1 MKPQRAT
8 SGFIME
14 PMGSDWWTLRSHH
27 PHECPGLRQDWW
39 TQDRMRITRCRD
51 MGYKRQARRA
61 LQSFRSDMERQA
73 TQPAA
78 VPTGRKRR
86 RVSSSKKA
94 PDMKATREL
103 EMALNALPRAETE
116 ETPASQIITSN
127 GVVINQTRAD
137 PPPTPSPIV
146 SPVSSV
152 NDLMEGTLKDYE
164 EECLEEGTC
173 QAEPAQEDQDLDQM
187 ETQLNELL
195 YETCPFHP
203 HRILQCVNP
212 DTQFGQLR
220 FKCPLAGYPVY
231 LFEDSREM
239 MMEKLKEDTHPQV
252 RARLQRGEL
261 KCKCGLVPRMK
272 LSRTSKNYQKVFF
285 SCGSFLSSQDP
296 CGYFQWLHGPLWSPR
311 EQAQPT
317 LRRWVKETPPEVHD
331 YEKASVRPWGM
342 PAVPLLK
349 KHCLDEASPERD
361 FVERHRPWANQFKE
375 AIQAQERAYESRR
388 HLHKN
393 FGSSC
398 LF

>member
-1 MKPQRAT
+1 
-8 SGFIME
+8 
-14 PMGSDWWTLRSHH
+14 
-27 PHECPGLRQDWW
+27 
-39 TQDRMRITRCRD
+39 
-51 MGYKRQARRA
+51 MGYKRQARCA
-61 LQSFRSDMERQA
+61 PQSFRSSMERQA

-86 RVSSSKKA
+86 RVSSGSKK
-94 PDMKATREL
+94 PKGEKEDMKATREL
-103 EMALNALPRAETE
+103 EMALNGLPRAEAE
-116 ETPASQIITSN
+116 ETPASQIITSH
-127 GVVINQTRAD
+127 GVVMPIARVD

-152 NDLMEGTLKDYE
+152 NDLMEGTLKEYE
-164 EECLEEGTC
+164 EECLEEGT
-173 QAEPAQEDQDLDQM
+173 QEDQDLDQM

-212 DTQFGQLR
+212 ETQFGQLR
-220 FKCPLAGYPVY
+220 FKCPLAGCPVY

-285 SCGSFLSSQDP
+285 SCGSFLPGQDP

-317 LRRWVKETPPEVHD
+317 LRRWVKDTPPEVHD

-349 KHCLDEASPERD
+349 NSERD
-361 FVERHRPWANQFKE
+361 LVERHWPWANQFGE
-375 AIQAQERAYESRR
+375 AIQAKERERERTR

>member
-1 MKPQRAT
+1 
-8 SGFIME
+8 
-14 PMGSDWWTLRSHH
+14 
-27 PHECPGLRQDWW
+27 
-39 TQDRMRITRCRD
+39 
-51 MGYKRQARRA
+51 MGYKRQARHA
-61 LQSFRSDMERQA
+61 PQSFRSSMERQA

-86 RVSSSKKA
+86 RVSSSKK
-94 PDMKATREL
+94 PKGDKEDMKATREH
-103 EMALNALPRAETE
+103 EMTLIGLPRAEAE
-116 ETPASQIITSN
+116 EAQALVIDRKATQTPTSELGWALN
-127 GVVINQTRAD
+127 VLPRAD
-137 PPPTPSPIV
+137 PPPPTPSPIV

-152 NDLMEGTLKDYE
+152 NDLMEGTLKEYE
-164 EECLEEGTC
+164 EECLEEGMV

-212 DTQFGQLR
+212 ETQFGQLR
-220 FKCPLAGYPVY
+220 FKCLLAGCPVY

-272 LSRTSKNYQKVFF
+272 LSRTSKNFQKVFF
-285 SCGSFLSSQDP
+285 SCGSFLPGRDP
-296 CGYFQWLHGPLWSPR
+296 CGYFQWLHGPLWCPR
-311 EQAQPT
+311 ETAQPT
-317 LRRWVKETPPEVHD
+317 LRRWVKDTPPELHTREVL
-331 YEKASVRPWGM
+331 PI
-342 PAVPLLK
+342 PLLK
-349 KHCLDEASPERD
+349 GKGYEMETSPPWEMN
-361 FVERHRPWANQFKE
+361 FIERHRPWANQFGE
-375 AIQAQERAYESRR
+375 AIKAKERALESRR